1 MKKGLDYINEW
12 DAFVR
17 AENEAAFH
25 ELYCHYFK
33 YLSFIGLKKGFPV
46 NKVKDNINDLFLC
59 LWEKRGQL
67 DNVVNF
73 HNYIVSSFLRKLY
86 RKENLEIDESMFV
99 ETVPGLQTYPSVE
112 SQYIAQHTQDD
123 LSRIL
128 KIFVEKLPD
137 KQKQMIY
144 QKFYLGLS
152 YKEISE
158 TNSISINTVYN
169 TIYKALEKLKIEI
182 GKENLSAFSLALAL
196 LSLLCLIYF
205 QKIL

>member
-1 MKKGLDYINEW
+1 MKKGSDYIKEW
-12 DAFVR
+12 HEFVHE
-17 AENEAAFH
+17 ENEVAFH

-33 YLSFIGLKKGFPV
+33 YLSFIGLKKGFSV
-46 NKVKDNINDLFLC
+46 NRVKDNINDLFLN
-59 LWEKRGQL
+59 LWEKKGQL
-67 DNVVNF
+67 YSVVNF

-86 RKENLEIDESMFV
+86 RRDNLEIDESMLI
-99 ETVPGLQTYPSVE
+99 EMVPGLQTYPSVE
-112 SQYIAQHTQDD
+112 SEYISQHTQDD

-128 KIFVEKLPD
+128 KVFVEKLPY

-158 TNSISINTVYN
+158 TNHISINTVYN
-169 TIYKALEKLKIEI
+169 TVYKALEKLKIEI
-182 GKENLSAFSLALAL
+182 GKDNLSAFSLALAL

-205 QKIL
+205 QKFL

>member
-1 MKKGLDYINEW
+1 LKKGLDYIKEW
-12 DAFVR
+12 EAFVHV
-17 AENEAAFH
+17 EDEEAFH

-33 YLSFIGLKKGFPV
+33 YLSFVGLKKGFPV
-46 NKVKDNINDLFLC
+46 NRVKDNVNDLFLG

-67 DNVVNF
+67 NNVINF

-86 RKENLEIDESMFV
+86 HKENLEIDGSMPL
-99 ETVPGLQTYPSVE
+99 ETLPELQTCPSVE
-112 SQYIAQHTQDD
+112 SQYISQHTQDD

-128 KIFVEKLPD
+128 KVFVEKLPG

-158 TNSISINTVYN
+158 TNRVSINTVYN
-169 TIYKALEKLKIEI
+169 TVYKALEKLKVEI
-182 GKENLSAFSLALAL
+182 GKDNLSAFSLALAL
-196 LSLLCLIYF
+196 LSFLCLIYL
-205 QKIL
+205 KKSL